1 MSDSRTYSS
10 DVAFTPA
17 VKAVQTAKG
26 SRELFARVEEHG
38 GFRTEIDENLAAFL
52 TEANS
57 FYLATASADGQ
68 PYIQHRGGPKGFVKI
83 LDKKTIAFADFRG
96 NRQYI
101 TLGNLSENRKAY
113 IFVMD
118 YAHRRRL
125 KIWGEA
131 RVVDDD
137 AALMQSLKPKDYKAR
152 PEQVILFRIS
162 AWDSNC
168 HQHIPQKFDSADV
181 AAAISSRDA
190 RIAELEAALAE
201 LKGQPASIQAACGC
215 GVQTNSG

>member
-1 MSDSRTYSS
+1 MSDPRTYSS
-10 DVAFTPA
+10 DLAFTPA
-17 VKAVQTAKG
+17 VKAVQTRKG
-26 SRELFARVEEHG
+26 ARELFAGVEERG
-38 GFRTEIDENLAAFL
+38 GFRTEIDDNLAAFL
-52 TEANS
+52 ADANS

-68 PYIQHRGGPKGFVKI
+68 PYVQHRGGPKGFIKI
-83 LDKKTIAFADFRG
+83 LDKNTIAFADYRG

-101 TLGNLSENRKAY
+101 TLGNLSENPRAY

-118 YAHRRRL
+118 YVHRRRV

-137 AALMQSLKPKDYKAR
+137 SALMQSLMPKGYKAR
-152 PEQVILFRIS
+152 PEQVILFRVL

-190 RIAELEAALAE
+190 RIAELEAELAAL
-201 LKGQPASIQAACGC
+201 KSQPASK
-215 GVQTNSG
+215 SGGLP